1 MGDRSQARFLSQS
14 LLKLQQTTGQSLSG
28 KALITGAALEGHSL
42 DIATLIT
49 GLGYQVTTSDITPGE
64 GVDLTW
70 DLQQPPPDELH
81 NEFSLVV
88 SCSVLEH
95 IPDAKSAATHLTMS
109 LKPGGL
115 IYISLPWVW
124 RYHRYPDD
132 YHRFHA
138 SSVDKLFD
146 GTKALARAWSTSPD
160 CKLYTYKPE
169 LDQELS
175 RVINGVKYL
184 PYMMLHEIRRR
195 V

>member
-1 MGDRSQARFLSQS
+1 MGSS
-14 LLKLQQTTGQSLSG
+14 
-28 KALITGAALEGHSL
+28 AA
-42 DIATLIT
+42 
-49 GLGYQVTTSDITPGE
+49 
-64 GVDLTW
+64 
-70 DLQQPPPDELH
+70 PPDALH
-81 NEFSLVV
+81 NNFNLVI

-95 IPDAKSAATHLTMS
+95 IPDVKSAARHLVLN
-109 LKPGGL
+109 LKEDGL

-132 YHRFHA
+132 FHRFHA
-138 SSVDKLFD
+138 SSTDKLFD

-160 CKLYTYKPE
+160 CKLYAYKPE

-184 PYMMLHEIRRR
+184 PYMMLHEIRKR